1 MRGGLDGLER
11 LCGGRRVGTCQACA
25 MLPLPHNVFP
35 CLCLDHFRRAG
46 ALLPLLL
53 FLEQV
58 HPRDSSCGCYRGA
71 RQARCSTRRAL
82 QHGGAWGDLCTAA
95 MTDARQ
101 LAVGGLAIC
110 LALALACVG
119 AAAVRAWV
127 KETSNDHK
135 KQHTAECDGPEPA
148 ARRRR
153 RKTFILHVQMKCDT
167 AARCTRAGPHARAGS
182 ANRPSSGACCVGLGH
197 WQSLGCA
204 PPRQPRKATCDLS
217 AGASQQPWLAL
228 AKARPMR

>member
-1 MRGGLDGLER
+1 LFGGLGLCADAEARRKGGDGLRGGLDGLER

-58 HPRDSSCGCYRGA
+58 HPRDSS
-71 RQARCSTRRAL
+71 
-82 QHGGAWGDLCTAA
+82 
-95 MTDARQ
+95 
-101 LAVGGLAIC
+101 
-110 LALALACVG
+110 
-119 AAAVRAWV
+119 
-127 KETSNDHK
+127 SNDHK

-153 RKTFILHVQMKCDT
+153 RKTFILHVQMNCDT